1 MNAATGYQNILAT
14 IYKVQNL
21 NSCIK
26 GTYSYIMNKLN
37 YGSNSYNYCINAI

>member
-21 NSCIK
+21 NS

-37 YGSNSYNYCINAI
+37 YGSNSHNYCINAI